1 MIKRL
6 VGWVRNTSLNLKIA
20 VLVLM
25 VGVLP
30 LGVAFMVSL
39 TEMGKISQE
48 QQIYTVNQGF
58 IQVFQAVEDKLDR
71 VRNISTLLAVDDV
84 ISQNLIQA
92 GQSRQ
97 MAGQL
102 ACFDAISSY
111 INSMEM
117 VFEANSIV
125 FYVDSGLVVA
135 ADQVGRFR
143 SIDTIA
149 QEDWFGVLSFRSRN
163 ELLS

>member
-1 MIKRL
+1 MFKRL
-6 VGWVRNTSLNLKIA
+6 VGWFRNTSLNLKIA

-102 ACFDAISSY
+102 A
-111 INSMEM
+111 
-117 VFEANSIV
+117 
-125 FYVDSGLVVA
+125 
-135 ADQVGRFR
+135 
-143 SIDTIA
+143 
-149 QEDWFGVLSFRSRN
+149 
-163 ELLS
+163 